1 MKSRTIL
8 AAFAAL
14 TLALACFPAAA
25 QVLYATSVRSFAS
38 GGSDK
43 VVGSIYTINLANAT
57 ATLVAPIRLRGESAV
72 GITGIADHPTTG
84 VLYGITSALSPVHP
98 RSLVSINPAN
108 GDAELIGPLNVAGSD
123 IAFDS
128 HGTLFMWISATS
140 QIATV
145 DLSNA
150 TVHPIGSPGPA
161 GTAGGIAIDAKGSA
175 YVTPAGA
182 AGLLDKIDTRT
193 GALTPGPPLTG
204 APFPSGISAM
214 TFTPSGLLLALN
226 SNVGSPASVRL
237 VAINTS
243 TGVVSSIGSLPEDT
257 DSIAFAASGTHDIR
271 AALATMSG
279 RTLALFSLIL
289 GLVLALAG
297 VALFK
302 LLRR

>member
-1 MKSRTIL
+1 MHAVL
-8 AAFAAL
+8 VAF
-14 TLALACFPAAA
+14 TLALAAVPAAA
-25 QVLYATSVRSFAS
+25 QVLYATSVRTFAS

-57 ATLVAPIRLRGESAV
+57 ATLVAPIRLRGENAV
-72 GITGIADHPTTG
+72 GITGLAAHPTTG

-98 RSLVSINPAN
+98 RSLVTVNPAN
-108 GDAELIGPLNVAGSD
+108 GNAELIGPLDVAGSD
-123 IAFDS
+123 IAFDA
-128 HGTLFMWISATS
+128 HGTLFMWISATRQVGS
-140 QIATV
+140 I

-150 TVHPIGSPGPA
+150 TVHPIGLPGGP
-161 GTAGGIAIDAKGSA
+161 GTAGGIAIDEEGMA

-182 AGLLDKIDTRT
+182 SGLLDKVDTRT
-193 GALTPGPPLTG
+193 GVLTPGPPLTG

-243 TGVVSSIGSLPEDT
+243 TGVVSSIGSLPDDT
-257 DSIAFAASGTHDIR
+257 DSIAFAASSSHDIR

-289 GLVLALAG
+289 GLALALGG